1 MGKGLDGTKDRT
13 EIPIAF
19 SIARLVLRSVTIVLY
34 QRGFFFHLFLC
45 SESL

>member
-1 MGKGLDGTKDRT
+1 MGKGLDRT

>member
-1 MGKGLDGTKDRT
+1 MGKGLPEDRT

-34 QRGFFFHLFLC
+34 QSALLVFMW
-45 SESL
+45 